1 MSSCEDN
8 IPRHGFSPQEGHPP
22 MEIVMD
28 KHTLTSDTYL
38 RITIRSRKAFKGFL
52 IEAENDE
59 AKFLGTWYIP
69 YLADTS
75 YLSESQYLHC
85 NNHLQSAVTHSGQ
98 TSSMWVVSFQW
109 RPGHNYTGWT
119 QFRATVVESY
129 QVYWVN
135 VISNKV
141 FVKNNTSD
149 DVVSNV
155 ISDKRT
161 SYYDYKVNQGEEGQV
176 ESNIGNYTDFLNLLQ
191 DNTRLD
197 VDWDDKKQIPNMI
210 SDSVL
215 LDMKHHTKV
224 LFIKIII

>member
-1 MSSCEDN
+1 M
-8 IPRHGFSPQEGHPP
+8 
-22 MEIVMD
+22 
-28 KHTLTSDTYL
+28 
-38 RITIRSRKAFKGFL
+38 
-52 IEAENDE
+52 
-59 AKFLGTWYIP
+59 
-69 YLADTS
+69 
-75 YLSESQYLHC
+75 
-85 NNHLQSAVTHSGQ
+85 
-98 TSSMWVVSFQW
+98 
-109 RPGHNYTGWT
+109 
-119 QFRATVVESY
+119 
-129 QVYWVN
+129 
-135 VISNKV
+135 

-161 SYYDYKVNQGEEGQV
+161 SYYDNKVNQGEEEGQV

>member
-1 MSSCEDN
+1 MKGN
-8 IPRHGFSPQEGHPP
+8 INLHH
-22 MEIVMD
+22 
-28 KHTLTSDTYL
+28 L
-38 RITIRSRKAFKGFL
+38 GFL
-52 IEAENDE
+52 LRAEAGNDRHV
-59 AKFLGTWYIP
+59 GTWYIP

-85 NNHLQSAVTHSGQ
+85 DNHLQSAVTHSGQ
-98 TSSMWVVSFQW
+98 TSAMWVVSFQW

-161 SYYDYKVNQGEEGQV
+161 SYYDNKVNQGEEEGQV